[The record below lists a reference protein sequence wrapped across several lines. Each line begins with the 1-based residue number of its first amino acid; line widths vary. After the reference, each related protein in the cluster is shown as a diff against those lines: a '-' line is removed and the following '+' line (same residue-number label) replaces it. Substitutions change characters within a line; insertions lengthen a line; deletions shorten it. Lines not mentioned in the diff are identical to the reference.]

1 MAHTSISEEID
12 NQLVVAALQKKNA
25 GERITGE
32 EREALKRWER
42 KRDEDQRWKN
52 YHKCP
57 QKDFLLMSGRQAKQ
71 LRQQAARYG
80 IPWDGRFINLPAFV
94 KWVYD
99 FLSKYARIIALAD
112 AEDLGTQTGS
122 PWQEKLREETYYIRR
137 LDRQKREGELVDR
150 HVMHDGLARMAV
162 VFRKVGERL
171 ERRHGP
177 EAFAIYEEGLK
188 VMEHEIEQLFPDD
201 PVTETPEAKP
211 TKTRRRKRRA

>member
-1 MAHTSISEEID
+1 MAQASILDQID
-12 NQLVVAALQKKNA
+12 KQLVVAALRKRNA
-25 GERITGE
+25 GQRITGQ
-32 EREALKRWER
+32 EREALKRFEK
-42 KRDEDQRWKN
+42 KRDEDQRWEH

-71 LRQQAARYG
+71 LREQAARYG
-80 IPWDGRFINLPAFV
+80 IPFDGRTINLAAFV

-112 AEDLGTQTGS
+112 AEDLGSQTGS
-122 PWQEKLREETYYIRR
+122 PWQDKLREETFYIRR

-171 ERRHGP
+171 ERRHGH

-188 VMEHEIEQLFPDD
+188 VMEHEINQLFADD
-201 PVTETPEAKP
+201 TVTETPEAKP
-211 TKTRRRKRRA
+211 AKAPRRKRRA